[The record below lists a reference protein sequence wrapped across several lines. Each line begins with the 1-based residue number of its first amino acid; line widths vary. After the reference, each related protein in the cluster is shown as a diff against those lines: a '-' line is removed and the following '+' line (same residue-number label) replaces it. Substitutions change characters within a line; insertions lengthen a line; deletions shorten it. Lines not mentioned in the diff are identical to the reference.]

1 MLNSHDQN
9 SANRFVRVVDSLT
22 ERVGRAV
29 SWLILAMV
37 LIGAYNAVARYL
49 GRGLGV
55 NLSSNA
61 YLEAQWYLFSLVFL
75 LAAAYTFKHDGHVR
89 VDVLYGRL
97 SKRGKIWID
106 LVGTVVFLLPFSLF
120 TLWVSWP
127 TVRNSWRVLEGSPD
141 PGGLPRYPIKSV
153 ILLAFALLALQGFA
167 EVVRRVGML
176 RSREEVSGDPGEA
189 TS

>member
-1 MLNSHDQN
+1 MSDSHPESN
-9 SANRFVRVVDSLT
+9 TTGFVRVVDELT

-49 GRGLGV
+49 GRGLGI

-75 LAAAYTFKHDGHVR
+75 LAAAYPFKQIGRAHVLTP
-89 VDVLYGRL
+89 V
-97 SKRGKIWID
+97 
-106 LVGTVVFLLPFSLF
+106 
-120 TLWVSWP
+120 
-127 TVRNSWRVLEGSPD
+127 
-141 PGGLPRYPIKSV
+141 
-153 ILLAFALLALQGFA
+153 
-167 EVVRRVGML
+167 
-176 RSREEVSGDPGEA
+176 